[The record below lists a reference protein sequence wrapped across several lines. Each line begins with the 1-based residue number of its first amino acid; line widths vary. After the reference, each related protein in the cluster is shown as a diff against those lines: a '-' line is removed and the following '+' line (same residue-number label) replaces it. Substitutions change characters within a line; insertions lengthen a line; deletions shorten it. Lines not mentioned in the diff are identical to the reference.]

1 MITLRDIKHT
11 IACMMFITG
20 CTTPQKV
27 EGPAPKI
34 LSRWAAYYDDK
45 IPAEHFKGYELV
57 VFDRVYHPDL
67 SALKGKGDVLAY
79 VSAGEIHGDAPEFAE
94 LNEAGVLLKHNT
106 HWNSHA
112 VDLRSPRWQNIVLNH
127 VADAKAQG
135 FSGVMLDTL
144 EIPTQV
150 IRPIEKYDMQSA
162 AANLIKTIRK
172 QHPDMKIMVNRAL
185 EILPMVAKEIDFVL
199 AESVCAQTDLAI
211 GQSNLLPMAEYRKS
225 VDKLQQLKAKA
236 PQLKVYTLDYWN
248 MDDVNGVHSIYRQ
261 QRDSG
266 FIPYVSTPDLR
277 KHTPEPL
284 LGKTKQMH
292 ALNGDYHA

>member
-1 MITLRDIKHT
+1 MIALRNIKNA

-67 SALKGKGDVLAY
+67 TKLKDKGNLLAY
-79 VSAGEIHGDAPEFAE
+79 VSAGEVHGDAPEMAE
-94 LNEAGVLLKHNT
+94 LEAAGVLLKHNT

-112 VDLRSPRWQNIVLNH
+112 VDLRSPRWQQIVLAQ

-135 FSGVMLDTL
+135 FNGVMLDTI

-162 AANLIKTIRK
+162 AANLIRSIRK
-172 QHPDMKIMVNRAL
+172 QYPDMKIMVNRAI

-199 AESVCAQTDLAI
+199 AESMCAQTDLTT
-211 GQSNLLPMAEYRKS
+211 GQSSLLANIEYRKS

-236 PQLKVYTLDYWN
+236 PGLKVYTLDYWN

-266 FIPYVSTPDLR
+266 FVPYVSTPDLR

-284 LGKTKQMH
+284 LGKTKQIH